1 MPSTTDRVKH
11 FESVCHAMALTY
23 EAKNHDYGNSFEETV
38 NKLGMIA
45 ATVRMY
51 DKMNRIIT
59 LTTGKD
65 QMVSDESLED
75 TLMDLATYC
84 VMTVMALEGRGRD
97 QD

>member
-1 MPSTTDRVKH
+1 MPTERLEK
-11 FESVCHAMALTY
+11 FEAICKDMAIQY

-38 NKLGMIA
+38 NKLGIIA
-45 ATVRMY
+45 ATTRLY
-51 DKMNRIIT
+51 DKMNRIVT

-65 QMVSDESLED
+65 RMVSDESLED

-84 VMTVMALEGRGRD
+84 VMTVMVLEVRGRD

>member
-11 FESVCHAMALTY
+11 FESICHAMALTY

-38 NKLGMIA
+38 NKLGIIA
-45 ATVRMY
+45 ATTRLH

-65 QMVSDESLED
+65 QSVSKESLED
-75 TLMDLATYC
+75 TLMDMATYC
-84 VMTVMALEGRGRD
+84 VMTVMVLEGRD
-97 QD
+97 HD